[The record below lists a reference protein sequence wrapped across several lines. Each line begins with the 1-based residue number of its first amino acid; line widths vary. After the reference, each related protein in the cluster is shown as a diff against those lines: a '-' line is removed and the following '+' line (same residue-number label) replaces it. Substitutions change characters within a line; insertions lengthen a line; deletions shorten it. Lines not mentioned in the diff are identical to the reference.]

1 MPPPPPPPPWPNLF
15 SQPPP
20 TYMIGPRKPSNP
32 LVTVEQVQDHLQL
45 LSAFHRLKMTVEE
58 CRDNRIPRFAVRMD
72 SDRRW
77 RWFVHLAIDRFEKWV
92 AALQHAAAGRFLAK
106 YHPPLDVCIV
116 WHAYM
121 LCPSWYAEDCQR
133 LTMLQYLRPLNMF
146 ALGSTDT
153 DAYARRQASVSR
165 ATSWYQQ
172 TRTFYDPFED
182 MTRKAHKQI
191 ECPRCRTRIF
201 VPFVNDNS
209 TGYTENFSAIC
220 PVSRCRMKITNETL
234 AVAKF
239 VRDLNQHS
247 SRHDCMAGSLITS
260 SGRRDSRRASTIKDQ
275 LTRTLQYSAHM
286 PLSADGR
293 LAGLRGTSDIKEA
306 IGYSLKRLRDIV
318 VSALRN
324 YPSSTASR
332 ILGAYQDGSP
342 FSVDLLDAVLRQ
354 SLFTEKM
361 TELGWTK
368 PAAFRGER
376 LRILEDA
383 ILRYHAFLDLTA
395 SQPNSMIVPTLDIDL
410 VWHTHQLLASRYT
423 SDCQLY
429 VGRYV
434 DHELRVRESHLS
446 AAFDESCLAWQ
457 LRYKVPYMQC
467 GCALPDETSWQKCRR
482 LVSHHLRGR
491 THLQGSLHPDH
502 IPATHP
508 SIHNAILSSR
518 RRVDN
523 MPGWMISHSDECRAS
538 SGYNRRPPP
547 PPLPMKTSG
556 VQRRPSR
563 REGARYAR

>member
-1 MPPPPPPPPWPNLF
+1 
-15 SQPPP
+15 
-20 TYMIGPRKPSNP
+20 
-32 LVTVEQVQDHLQL
+32 
-45 LSAFHRLKMTVEE
+45 
-58 CRDNRIPRFAVRMD
+58 
-72 SDRRW
+72 
-77 RWFVHLAIDRFEKWV
+77 
-92 AALQHAAAGRFLAK
+92 
-106 YHPPLDVCIV
+106 
-116 WHAYM
+116 M

-146 ALGSTDT
+146 AARL

-209 TGYTENFSAIC
+209 TGYAESFSAIC

-286 PLSADGR
+286 PL
-293 LAGLRGTSDIKEA
+293 GLRGTSEIKEA

-324 YPSSTASR
+324 YPIVDVEASR

-361 TELGWTK
+361 TELG
-368 PAAFRGER
+368 
-376 LRILEDA
+376 
-383 ILRYHAFLDLTA
+383 FLDLTA

-446 AAFDESCLAWQ
+446 AAFDQSCLAWQ

-523 MPGWMISHSDECRAS
+523 MPGWMVSHSDECRAS
-538 SGYNRRPPP
+538 SGYNRRPQPP
-547 PPLPMKTSG
+547 PPPIKTSG

>member
-1 MPPPPPPPPWPNLF
+1 
-15 SQPPP
+15 
-20 TYMIGPRKPSNP
+20 
-32 LVTVEQVQDHLQL
+32 
-45 LSAFHRLKMTVEE
+45 
-58 CRDNRIPRFAVRMD
+58 
-72 SDRRW
+72 
-77 RWFVHLAIDRFEKWV
+77 
-92 AALQHAAAGRFLAK
+92 
-106 YHPPLDVCIV
+106 
-116 WHAYM
+116 M

-306 IGYSLKRLRDIV
+306 IDYSLKRLRDIV

-383 ILRYHAFLDLTA
+383 ILRYHAFLDLIA

-547 PPLPMKTSG
+547 PPPPPMKTSG